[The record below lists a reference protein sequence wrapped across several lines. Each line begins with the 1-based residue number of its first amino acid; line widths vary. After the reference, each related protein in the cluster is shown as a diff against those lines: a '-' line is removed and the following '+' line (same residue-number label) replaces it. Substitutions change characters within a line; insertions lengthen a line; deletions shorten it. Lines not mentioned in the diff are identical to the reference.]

1 VSRSRRKFSP
11 EYRDEAVKMVLDG
24 SRPVADVA
32 RELGLNAGTLG
43 NWVAVYRKKHP
54 EDEEP
59 LTVTERARL
68 REQERELREL
78 RMQVEFLKK
87 AAAFFASHNQ

>member
-1 VSRSRRKFSP
+1 
-11 EYRDEAVKMVLDG
+11 MVLDG
-24 SRPVADVA
+24 LRPIAEVA

-43 NWVAVYRKKHP
+43 NWVAAYRKKNP

-59 LTVTERARL
+59 LTITERARL

-87 AAAFFASHNQ
+87 ATAFFASQNQ

>member
-1 VSRSRRKFSP
+1 
-11 EYRDEAVKMVLDG
+11 MVLDG
-24 SRPVADVA
+24 PRPIAEVA

-43 NWVAVYRKKHP
+43 NWVAAYRKKNP

-59 LTVTERARL
+59 LTITERARL

-87 AAAFFASHNQ
+87 ATAFFASQNQ

>member
-1 VSRSRRKFSP
+1 MSKNRKKFSP

-24 SRPVADVA
+24 PRPIAEVA

-43 NWVAVYRKKHP
+43 NWVASYRKKHP

-59 LTVTERARL
+59 LTITE
-68 REQERELREL
+68 
-78 RMQVEFLKK
+78 
-87 AAAFFASHNQ
+87 

>member
-1 VSRSRRKFSP
+1 
-11 EYRDEAVKMVLDG
+11 MVLDG
-24 SRPVADVA
+24 PRPIAEVA

-43 NWVAVYRKKHP
+43 NWVASYRKKHP

-59 LTVTERARL
+59 LTITERARL

-87 AAAFFASHNQ
+87 ATAFFASQHQ

>member
-1 VSRSRRKFSP
+1 MSRKKFSP

-24 SRPVADVA
+24 PRSIAEVA

-43 NWVAVYRKKHP
+43 NWVSSYRKKHP
-54 EDEEP
+54 EEEEP
-59 LTVTERARL
+59 LTITERARA
-68 REQERELREL
+68 REQEREIREL

-87 AAAFFASHNQ
+87 ATAFFASQHQ